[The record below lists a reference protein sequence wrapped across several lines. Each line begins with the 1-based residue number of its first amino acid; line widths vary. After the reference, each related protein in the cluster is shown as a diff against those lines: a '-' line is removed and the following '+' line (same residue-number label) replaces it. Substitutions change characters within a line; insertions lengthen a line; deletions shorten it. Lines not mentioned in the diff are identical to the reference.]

1 MCIGLPIN
9 YTMKIKSNIV
19 ELYSLSKIDFAG
31 LSVVFNDYME
41 TFLDK
46 SLLIYKDFMINY
58 HRIIEEHK
66 EMNKKV
72 KNKLRKKPYHRKF
85 SKSSKNLL
93 NFKFRESI
101 LEKGQINN
109 VTPLNHVG
117 IYQQDKFTI
126 TVSPPKNK
134 NIENELFT
142 EKSGKNKLKKVSS
155 IYEREQSKDT
165 MKKSLSTKSIIH
177 LQSPYMIE
185 GQSKEK
191 IH

>member
-9 YTMKIKSNIV
+9 YTMKIKSKIV

-72 KNKLRKKPYHRKF
+72 KNKLRKKPYIENFLNHQKIC
-85 SKSSKNLL
+85 LIL
-93 NFKFRESI
+93 NF
-101 LEKGQINN
+101 
-109 VTPLNHVG
+109 
-117 IYQQDKFTI
+117 
-126 TVSPPKNK
+126 
-134 NIENELFT
+134 ENP
-142 EKSGKNKLKKVSS
+142 SLKKG
-155 IYEREQSKDT
+155 R
-165 MKKSLSTKSIIH
+165 
-177 LQSPYMIE
+177 
-185 GQSKEK
+185 
-191 IH
+191 